1 MRGKIFLTTVLLV
14 VATVAMAQ
22 TKPKPKQ
29 NLNVEDLPELVPNER
44 ESLYYKITDI
54 PQPAD
59 SVAEAGSMAVMPDGR
74 LVVGTRRG
82 EVYFATGHDAPVP
95 QPQWK
100 LFAKGQTE
108 IFGIAPKTNSQIY
121 IVQQSEITRLTDT
134 RGTGRADLFE
144 SVSAPWG
151 WNGEHEYTF
160 GSCGFDHDG
169 AIWTTHC
176 LTGSYTSENKFR
188 GWAFRHF
195 EDGRS
200 EPMCSGLR
208 SPSGVAF
215 NQAGDAFYSENQGP
229 WNGACALKHL
239 KPKGFMGHPIG
250 NVWYRLAPNMG
261 PRPAEPTNSQESRYY
276 LDADRIPELVLAA
289 VIFPY
294 KKMGQCATA
303 IMPDN
308 SGGKFGP
315 FAGQMF
321 VADYTLSMVMRAD
334 MEKVKGVYQGA
345 CFPFRSGFSTGI
357 IGGTLTPQGQIFVG
371 GSKRGWP
378 VRGLKET
385 ALQRLEW
392 TGVVPFEVQTMHV
405 NADGFTLQFTQPV
418 DVSTAKALNAYTL
431 ETYTHHY
438 HSVYGSPE
446 LETQEHK
453 ITSAQVSPDG
463 RSVRLVVD
471 HLVRGHIHELHLPG
485 VRNQKGE
492 PLLHDVA
499 YYTLNVIPNP

>member
-1 MRGKIFLTTVLLV
+1 
-14 VATVAMAQ
+14 
-22 TKPKPKQ
+22 
-29 NLNVEDLPELVPNER
+29 
-44 ESLYYKITDI
+44 
-54 PQPAD
+54 
-59 SVAEAGSMAVMPDGR
+59 
-74 LVVGTRRG
+74 
-82 EVYFATGHDAPVP
+82 
-95 QPQWK
+95 
-100 LFAKGQTE
+100 
-108 IFGIAPKTNSQIY
+108 
-121 IVQQSEITRLTDT
+121 
-134 RGTGRADLFE
+134 
-144 SVSAPWG
+144 
-151 WNGEHEYTF
+151 
-160 GSCGFDHDG
+160 
-169 AIWTTHC
+169 
-176 LTGSYTSENKFR
+176 
-188 GWAFRHF
+188 
-195 EDGRS
+195 
-200 EPMCSGLR
+200 
-208 SPSGVAF
+208 
-215 NQAGDAFYSENQGP
+215 
-229 WNGACALKHL
+229 
-239 KPKGFMGHPIG
+239 
-250 NVWYRLAPNMG
+250 
-261 PRPAEPTNSQESRYY
+261 
-276 LDADRIPELVLAA
+276 
-289 VIFPY
+289 
-294 KKMGQCATA
+294 
-303 IMPDN
+303 MPDN

-418 DVSTAKALNAYTL
+418 DASTAKALNAYTL

-463 RSVRLVVD
+463 RSIRLVVD